1 MFSGIDPKTLLPDLS
16 ILGCLRAAAE
26 LEPAKPAIQHLLA
39 ADVSTPP
46 RTIAYSELVETIEK
60 AANLFHDASA
70 GQPVSVAVI
79 LPMIPESLF
88 ASWGAATAGIAVPIN
103 PFLEFQHAVSI
114 LNTARATVLVT
125 CTGKYGDG
133 LWNKIADIR
142 KAVPTLREVFVLD
155 PQNGEKDFMAEL
167 GRQPGGRL
175 NFTRQ
180 HDSGTE
186 AFYLPTGGT
195 TAAPKLVRMTHYGQL
210 VNCFNMAALIG
221 SGRDEVVAHALP
233 LFHVGGLVT
242 ICLRA
247 LIFGQTLVT
256 LTTEGYRNPGVIG
269 NFWKLAAHYG
279 ITNVVVTPTTAAAIL
294 ASGET
299 PPSDHRLFK
308 FFCGG
313 ATIPVEVAKNFH
325 RKFGVWLREFWGM
338 SEVYGCVTGQPDD
351 GNPSVP
357 GSVGHVLPFHE
368 LKVVE
373 IDENGRY
380 VRDCKTN
387 ERGVL
392 AVCGTAVVPGY
403 AQKELDAELF
413 FPPLGDGKKW
423 INTGDLGIIDENGF
437 AWLYGRSKD
446 VIIRGGHNI
455 DPAMIEEVVSRH
467 PAVQLAAAIGRPDR
481 SKGELPM
488 AYVQLKAGAAATSD
502 ELLAYSA
509 EHMQERAAVPVEIAI
524 IDQIPITPVG
534 KVFKPALRIDAMKKV
549 AMRTAGEIAGETTK
563 VDVSIDE
570 SGKRPQVILNVHDGD
585 AALLKKLD
593 EAFST
598 FGFATKINAAGA

>member
-1 MFSGIDPKTLLPDLS
+1 MPDLS
-16 ILGCLRAAAE
+16 ILGCLRAAAA
-26 LEPAKPAIQHLLA
+26 LDPAKPAIKHLRA
-39 ADVSTPP
+39 ADISTPP
-46 RTIAYSELVETIEK
+46 RTITYRELVETVEK

-70 GQPVSVAVI
+70 GNPVSVAVI

-103 PFLEFQHAVSI
+103 PFLELRHAVSI

-142 KAVPTLREVFVLD
+142 DAVPTLREVFILD
-155 PQNGEKDFMAEL
+155 PENGEKDFTAEL
-167 GRQPGGRL
+167 GRQPGGKLKFERKYD
-175 NFTRQ
+175 T
-180 HDSGTE
+180 DTE

-221 SGRDEVVAHALP
+221 SSRDEVVAHALP

-247 LIFGQTLVT
+247 LVYGQTLVT

-299 PPSDHRLFK
+299 PPSDHKLFK

-313 ATIPVEVAKNFH
+313 ATIPVEVARNFH

-351 GNPSVP
+351 GKPSVP

-368 LKVVE
+368 LKVVQ

-380 VRDCKTN
+380 VRDCKTG

-403 AQKELDAELF
+403 AQEELDADLF

-423 INTGDLGIIDENGF
+423 INTGDLGIIDDNGF

-455 DPAMIEEVVSRH
+455 DPAMIEEVISQH
-467 PAVQLAAAIGRPDR
+467 EAVQLAAAIGRPDR

-488 AYVQLKAGAAATSD
+488 AYVQLRAGAAATAE
-502 ELLAYSA
+502 ELLAYSS
-509 EHMQERAAVPVEIAI
+509 EHMQERAAVPVEIVV

-534 KVFKPALRIDAMKKV
+534 KVFKPALRIDAMKSV
-549 AMRTAGEIAGETTK
+549 AGRLADEIADGRARI
-563 VDVSIDE
+563 VVSVDE
-570 SGKRPQVILNVHDGD
+570 SGKRPQVVLDVHDGD
-585 AALLKKLD
+585 AALRKQLE

-598 FGFATKINAAGA
+598 FGFATTIRMAAG